1 MEEQKRRFVAAFD
14 LASTTYD
21 EPSLRF
27 FDVHALAL
35 VQKAGIHE
43 GARVLDVAT
52 GSGKVAL
59 EVARV
64 VGPKG
69 QVIGV
74 DLSEGMLAQAR
85 RKTGGLRIEFR
96 HMDAERLEFDD
107 ATFDVVLC
115 GFGIFF
121 LSDLVRG
128 VCEMRRVLRPG
139 GRLAFSTAHQAA
151 LEPLMEM
158 TLTCLERYGV
168 PRIPPLWRVMK
179 CEEPEQVL
187 TLLEKGE
194 FQRRKVVLESAG
206 YYIEPQDWWTILWA
220 TGLHRRLGQLS
231 PEAFEPFRKE
241 LLEEVRSLQDE
252 RGIWLNASA
261 LIGTGIRAHE

>member
-1 MEEQKRRFVAAFD
+1 
-14 LASTTYD
+14 
-21 EPSLRF
+21 
-27 FDVHALAL
+27 
-35 VQKAGIHE
+35 
-43 GARVLDVAT
+43 
-52 GSGKVAL
+52 
-59 EVARV
+59 
-64 VGPKG
+64 
-69 QVIGV
+69 VIGV

-85 RKTGGLRIEFR
+85 RKTGDFPIEFR
-96 HMDAERLEFDD
+96 KMDAERLEFDD

-121 LSDLVRG
+121 LSDMVRG
-128 VCEMRRVLRPG
+128 VCEMRRVLRLG

-194 FQRRKVVLESAG
+194 FQRKVFFESAG
-206 YYIEPQDWWTILWA
+206 YYIEPEDWWTILW
-220 TGLHRRLGQLS
+220 
-231 PEAFEPFRKE
+231 
-241 LLEEVRSLQDE
+241 
-252 RGIWLNASA
+252 
-261 LIGTGIRAHE
+261 GTGVAPETGPVVTGGLRVLQKGTPGGGEESTKRARHLVECLCLDWNGNQGSHARADLREGHETLAAVSKQTWKYAENMGFPSLAQESDRLSARRAVVSRQVEWRWCRR